1 MNLFIGRRHILRGI
15 ETDLVGSDPWLAM
28 QFAMFTEVTRDEEMP
43 GTEKL
48 KAGPIGR
55 LARLRSVAGPN
66 RLPEYWRSWFWTS
79 VLLAILVALPY
90 SVTIGGTGG
99 CVAQAC
105 AIERTFSGSGDSGN
119 GLNPA
124 TSQNSTG
131 HTARSATG
139 VLTRSGNPNM
149 GCRPESGSV
158 ALSAATVGGV
168 SRAGCGAGG

>member
-1 MNLFIGRRHILRGI
+1 MMNLFIGRRHILRGI

-119 GLNPA
+119 GFEPGHVAEQHWAHRSLRYRRPNPLRKP
-124 TSQNSTG
+124 Q
-131 HTARSATG
+131 HG
-139 VLTRSGNPNM
+139 VPSRVRL
-149 GCRPESGSV
+149 CR
-158 ALSAATVGGV
+158 TFGGD
-168 SRAGCGAGG
+168 GGWC